1 VTRPKTRAMNA
12 KPFNDRFLR
21 ACLRHPVDRTPVWFM
36 RQAGRY
42 QPEYRRLRERY
53 SLLEIC
59 QLPELCA
66 EVTLLPV
73 RQLGVD
79 AAILF
84 ADIMLPLGP
93 MGVRFQIEEGLGPVV
108 ETPIRRAQEIERLRP
123 LEPEEDLPSILEA
136 IQLLKEE
143 LEVPLI
149 GFAGAPFTL
158 ASYLI
163 EGGPSRAFSQ
173 TKAFMYREPAL
184 WDRLLEKLTTAVTR
198 FLKAQARAGAH
209 ALQIFDSWVGC
220 LSPSDYRAYV
230 LPHMRQLFTELQDA
244 GVPLIHFGVGTGGLL
259 ALMQEAGGDVIG
271 IDWRGRLDQAWQGL
285 GWGTAIQGNLDPA
298 VLLSPWELV
307 EQRALEVLERASGR
321 PGHIFNLGHGVLPQT
336 PPDHLRRLVELV
348 HERSPI
354 FIAGFSSREAAP

>member
-1 VTRPKTRAMNA
+1 MSA
-12 KPFNDRFLR
+12 KPFNDRFLK
-21 ACLRHPVDRTPVWFM
+21 ACQRQPVDRTPVWFM

-42 QPEYRRLRERY
+42 QPEYRRLREKY

-59 QLPELCA
+59 RSPELCA

-93 MGVRFQIEEGLGPVV
+93 MGIRFRLQEGLGPVV
-108 ETPIRRAQEIERLRP
+108 ETPIRRSQDIERLRP
-123 LEPEEDLPSILEA
+123 LEPETDLPFVLKA
-136 IQLLKEE
+136 IRLLREE

-173 TKAFMYREPAL
+173 TKAFMYQESAL
-184 WDRLLEKLTTAVTR
+184 WDRLLEKLTTAVVR
-198 FLKAQARAGAH
+198 FLKEQLRAGAQ
-209 ALQIFDSWVGC
+209 ALQVFDSWVGC
-220 LSPSDYRAYV
+220 LSPVDYRAYV
-230 LPHMRQLFTELQDA
+230 LPHMRRLFAELQDA
-244 GVPLIHFGVGTGGLL
+244 SVPLIHFGVGTGGLL
-259 ALMQEAGGDVIG
+259 ALMQEAGGNVIG
-271 IDWRGRLDQAWQGL
+271 IDWRVCLDQAWQRL
-285 GWGTAIQGNLDPA
+285 GYRTAIQGNLDPA
-298 VLLSPWELV
+298 TLLAPWEIV
-307 EQRALEVLERASGR
+307 EQRALETLAQAGGR
-321 PGHIFNLGHGVLPQT
+321 PGYIFNLGHGVLPET

-348 HERSPI
+348 HERSPKL
-354 FIAGFSSREAAP
+354 IASFSSREAAP

>member
-1 VTRPKTRAMNA
+1 MSTE
-12 KPFNDRFLR
+12 PFDARFLR
-21 ACLRHPVDRTPVWFM
+21 ACQRQPVDCTPVWFM

-42 QPEYRRLRERY
+42 QPEYRKLRGRY

-79 AAILF
+79 AAIIF

-93 MGVRFQIEEGLGPVV
+93 MGIKFQIQEGLGPVV
-108 ETPIRRAQEIERLRP
+108 ETPIRRPQDVERLRP
-123 LEPEEDLPSILEA
+123 LEPEEDLPSVLEA
-136 IQLLKEE
+136 IRLLREE
-143 LEVPLI
+143 LQVPLI

-163 EGGPSRAFSQ
+163 EGGPSRNFLQ

-184 WDRLLEKLTTAVTR
+184 WGRLLERLTAAVAH
-198 FLKAQARAGAH
+198 FLKSQAQAGAQV
-209 ALQIFDSWVGC
+209 LQVFDSWVGC
-220 LSPSDYRAYV
+220 LGPADYRAYV
-230 LPHMRQLFTELQDA
+230 LPHLRRLFTGLRDL

-259 ALMQEAGGDVIG
+259 ELMQEAGGDVLG
-271 IDWRGRLDQAWQGL
+271 IDWRVRLDRAWQRL
-285 GWGTAIQGNLDPA
+285 GYRTAIQGNLDPTA
-298 VLLSPWELV
+298 LLGPWELV
-307 EQRALEVLERASGR
+307 EQRALEILAQAGGR

-336 PPDHLRRLVELV
+336 APERVRRLVELV
-348 HERSPI
+348 HERSPE
-354 FIAGFSSREAAP
+354 FIATFGPQEEEVAP